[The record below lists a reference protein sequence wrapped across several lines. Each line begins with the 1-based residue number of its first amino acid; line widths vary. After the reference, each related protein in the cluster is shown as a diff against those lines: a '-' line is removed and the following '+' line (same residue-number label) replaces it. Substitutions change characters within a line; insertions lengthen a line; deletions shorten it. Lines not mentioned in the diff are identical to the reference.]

1 MQFEIG
7 DKVVVKLTNED
18 AEVIEIIND
27 KMVMIEVKGV
37 KFPAYSDQIE
47 YPYFKRFMEA
57 KKIPAKKEKKF
68 IDDVHRE
75 KKIIKERVV
84 DGVWL
89 TFIPV
94 MSNDEFGDDVI
105 DDLKIHLIN
114 RTPVAY
120 KFSYHLTYLCREG
133 FDLDNQVQPFEDFYL
148 HDIPFENLNDSPVF
162 AVVFSLVKPDKN
174 KADFFETSLK
184 LKPKQ
189 VFARINELREKGSA
203 TFSYKILDEYPIK
216 EVKESFDLSKL
227 SGAGY
232 KVYDASAVR
241 QHLPPAKY
249 EVDLH
254 IEALTKDHE
263 SMTALEKLT
272 LQLQT
277 FEKEFELAIAH
288 HQKSLIIIH
297 GVGSGKLK
305 DEVHEIL
312 KMRKEVKRFVNQYHP
327 AYGYGATEIYF
338 K

>member
-7 DKVVVKLTNED
+7 DKVVVKLTNEE
-18 AEVIEIIND
+18 ASVVEIIND

-68 IDDVHRE
+68 IEDVHRE
-75 KKIIKERVV
+75 KKIVKERVV
-84 DGVWL
+84 DGIWL
-89 TFIPV
+89 TFIPI
-94 MSNDEFGDDVI
+94 MSSDEFGDDVV
-105 DDLKIHLIN
+105 DELKIHLIN
-114 RTPVAY
+114 RTPVPY
-120 KFSYHLTYLCREG
+120 KFIYHLSYLGKEG
-133 FDLDNQVQPFEDFYL
+133 FDLDNQVQAFEDFYL

-162 AVVFSLVKPDKN
+162 SFVFSLTKPEKH
-174 KADFFETSLK
+174 KADFYETSLK

-189 VFARINELREKGSA
+189 VFSRINELRQKGQA
-203 TFSYKILDEYPIK
+203 TFSYKILEEYPNK

-232 KVYDASAVR
+232 KVYDATHAR
-241 QHLPPAKY
+241 QHLEPAKF

-254 IEALTKDHE
+254 IEALTKDHNTM
-263 SMTALEKLT
+263 SALEKLA
-272 LQLQT
+272 LQLRT
-277 FEKEFELAIAH
+277 FEKEIDLAIAH

-305 DEVHEIL
+305 EEVHELL
-312 KMRKEVKRFVNQYHP
+312 KLRREVKTFVNQYHP
-327 AYGYGATEIYF
+327 AYGYGATEVYF